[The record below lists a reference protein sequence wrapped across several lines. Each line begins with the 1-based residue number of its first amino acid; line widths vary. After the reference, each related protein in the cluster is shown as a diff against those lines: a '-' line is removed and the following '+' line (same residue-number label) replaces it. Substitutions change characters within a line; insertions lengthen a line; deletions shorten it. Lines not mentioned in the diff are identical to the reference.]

1 MQRLREEAAGT
12 SVSMQFSA
20 TRKTVDTDYKAELHF
35 RKMIFQKLTP
45 RVWHIPDTSTVRIL
59 GDGMPIVCPNDA
71 FEVG

>member
-35 RKMIFQKLTP
+35 RKNKNDFSETN
-45 RVWHIPDTSTVRIL
+45 SE
-59 GDGMPIVCPNDA
+59 GMTHT
-71 FEVG
+71 